1 MTISLTPDQHAWIA
15 ERVRCGTFAS
25 IEAAVSQ
32 LIDERIAEV
41 EVEDDDLLWAKPL
54 VDQALED
61 VAANRV
67 ITLEEHRA
75 RNRLRLA
82 ALKG

>member
-32 LIDERIAEV
+32 LLDERIAELAI
-41 EVEDDDLLWAKPL
+41 EDDDLSWAKPL
-54 VDQALED
+54 VDVGLAD
-61 VAANRV
+61 
-67 ITLEEHRA
+67 
-75 RNRLRLA
+75 LA
-82 ALKG
+82 AGRVLSRAEHEARMDELLASLTG